1 MLDTAAGAWLDRNG
15 LVTSSKTSK
24 GHAEYDPSFELMRRC
39 RHASASVGVRIYVY
53 GGLKGGKVFFSFFF
67 SLGGLL
73 VSLCSSSPPL
83 PSYLQFLCEQVLITG
98 HLVQVTSITLIKP

>member
-24 GHAEYDPSFELMRRC
+24 GHAEYDSSFELMRRC

-53 GGLKGGKVFFSFFF
+53 GGLKGGKVFFCFFF
-67 SLGGLL
+67 FHWEAYWSVYTVVVLPSLHL
-73 VSLCSSSPPL
+73 SSSYV
-83 PSYLQFLCEQVLITG
+83 SRF
-98 HLVQVTSITLIKP
+98 